1 MDRREALRLSSI
13 LLGGSLS
20 AATITGVLNGCKA
33 DTKTADWMPAY
44 IPAAQAATLAELCET
59 ILPAGKTPGAKDAK
73 VDRFID
79 VMLKDVYKPEDGEKF
94 KAGLLQLDQ
103 DAQAKFGKSFAKI
116 TGEQRVEMVKAMD
129 DALRGKAVT
138 PPAKLQMPA
147 NTKEDD
153 VIVAVEKPDQKSFYQ
168 MAKELTITGYCT
180 SEEGAT
186 KLLKYLPVP
195 GEYKACIPFSEV
207 GGTWAL

>member
-1 MDRREALRLSSI
+1 MDRREALRLSSL

-20 AATITGVLNGCKA
+20 AATIAGVLNGCKA
-33 DTKTADWMPAY
+33 DPKPDWTPAF
-44 IPAAQAATLAELCET
+44 IPAEQQASLAELCET

-79 VMLKDVYKPEDGEKF
+79 IILKDVYKAEEAEIF
-94 KAGLLQLDQ
+94 KAGLIQLDA
-103 DAQAKFGKSFAKI
+103 DAKSKFGKTFAKI
-116 TGEQRVEMVKAMD
+116 SSDQRKEMVKAMD
-129 DALRGKAVT
+129 DELKSRNET
-138 PPAKLQMPA
+138 PKQ
-147 NTKEDD
+147 
-153 VIVAVEKPDQKSFYQ
+153 KPFYD

-195 GEYKACIPFSEV
+195 GEYKPCIPFAEV
-207 GGTWAL
+207 GTTWAT

>member
-1 MDRREALRLSSI
+1 MDRREALRLSSL

-20 AATITGVLNGCKA
+20 AATISGVLNGCKA
-33 DTKTADWMPAY
+33 DPKLDWTPAF
-44 IPAAQAATLAELCET
+44 IPAENAWSLAELCET
-59 ILPAGKTPGAKDAK
+59 ILPKSNTPGAKDAK

-79 VMLKDVYKPEDGEKF
+79 VMLKDVYKPEDAERF
-94 KAGLLQLDQ
+94 KAGLIQLDT
-103 DAQAKFGKSFAKI
+103 DAKAKHGKSFAKL
-116 TGEQRVEMVKAMD
+116 TSDQRKEMVKAMD
-129 DALRGKAVT
+129 DELR
-138 PPAKLQMPA
+138 
-147 NTKEDD
+147 NRKENPKD
-153 VIVAVEKPDQKSFYQ
+153 KPFYD

-207 GGTWAL
+207 GTTWAL

>member
-1 MDRREALRLSSI
+1 MDRREALRLSGL

-33 DTKTADWMPAY
+33 DTKPDWTPAF
-44 IPAAQAATLAELCET
+44 IPSENANSLAELCET

-79 VMLKDVYKPEDGEKF
+79 VMLKDVYKPEDAATF
-94 KAGLLQLDQ
+94 KEGLIKLDA
-103 DAQAKFGKSFAKI
+103 DAKAKYGKSFAKI
-116 TGEQRVEMVKAMD
+116 TADQRKEMVKAMD
-129 DALRGKAVT
+129 DELHNRTEQPKQR
-138 PPAKLQMPA
+138 P
-147 NTKEDD
+147 
-153 VIVAVEKPDQKSFYQ
+153 FYD

-180 SEEGAT
+180 SEPGAT

-195 GEYKACIPFSEV
+195 GEYKPCIPLSEV